1 MPVSV
6 TNWEKDARRQ
16 FDNLADQVRSSSD
29 MGFSINRDFILKT
42 ALTLSDSDVRLKIK
56 NFTGDQVAK
65 IEQDWDDIKTCI
77 LEVFRL
83 IRSFGLN
90 DETLRAKNAAI
101 PIAYYLFHKGRDK
114 TNGRQGLYAD
124 INNRDR
130 HKKERMRIRQWLHT
144 SLLKGMFGS
153 QWDALLDN
161 LRKIIRS
168 SLSST
173 VCFPLDEIITDY
185 RGTTKNLVFDDDFI
199 NRLLKTQKEDTSCF
213 SILALLFP
221 NLDFTQSL
229 DIDHLHPAASF
240 RKERLDSHGSF
251 GNPGGRTFYEN
262 PENWNGIANLHLLNS
277 SKSKPKQDVPLDQWL
292 TKQNEAKAEDLLI
305 PTGTDLS
312 FGAFESFINARATFL
327 KQKLGSLVGKNDAV
341 GAQGKEAAPD
351 NPKSA
356 KSDPTKPRRDMVT
369 TNRFAKSSYPSLLT
383 QWERAMEQS
392 FRYESEFS
400 RTLEMFGLTTQT
412 NKLFSAYQHR
422 QEMFKQNTAFNLI
435 SESLHAAH
443 QSSLDM
449 LKSLQQEHSWYS
461 QHPTARE
468 RLMANFGIDE
478 IGDRY
483 KTITGLKSSMDHV
496 APTYESLAESLLRKI
511 PDITRLPTSVLP
523 RVAGEISTPSFGFE
537 TLRPHDERDEEDA
550 ETKIQLVATAEQET
564 SGCIALLKQVD
575 PRLVQPYNGA
585 RDALHGNNP
594 DKARQCMSSL
604 RELWNNLLR
613 ILAPDGLVLS
623 WIPVIAN
630 RKNLLDKGKPTR
642 RTRVLYIC
650 RGPDNA
656 PPTELSML
664 VAQELVKLMKFL
676 NQIHNLSLVLP
687 YKELR
692 ANFQLSNLLLGYI
705 LQISVGN
712 SHK

>member
-65 IEQDWDDIKTCI
+65 IEQDWDAIKTRI

-101 PIAYYLFHKGRDK
+101 PIAYYLFHKGQDK
-114 TNGRQGLYAD
+114 TNGSQGLYAD

-185 RGTTKNLVFDDDFI
+185 RGTTKDLVFDDDFI

-221 NLDFTQSL
+221 NQDFTQSL
-229 DIDHLHPAASF
+229 DIDHLHPTASF
-240 RKERLDSHGSF
+240 RKERLDLLGSF

-277 SKSKPKQDVPLDQWL
+277 SKSKPKQDVPIDQWL

-312 FGAFESFINARATFL
+312 FGAFESFIIAGRHPSSRSWARW
-327 KQKLGSLVGKNDAV
+327 
-341 GAQGKEAAPD
+341 
-351 NPKSA
+351 SA
-356 KSDPTKPRRDMVT
+356 RMT
-369 TNRFAKSSYPSLLT
+369 
-383 QWERAMEQS
+383 
-392 FRYESEFS
+392 
-400 RTLEMFGLTTQT
+400 
-412 NKLFSAYQHR
+412 
-422 QEMFKQNTAFNLI
+422 
-435 SESLHAAH
+435 
-443 QSSLDM
+443 
-449 LKSLQQEHSWYS
+449 
-461 QHPTARE
+461 
-468 RLMANFGIDE
+468 
-478 IGDRY
+478 
-483 KTITGLKSSMDHV
+483 
-496 APTYESLAESLLRKI
+496 
-511 PDITRLPTSVLP
+511 
-523 RVAGEISTPSFGFE
+523 
-537 TLRPHDERDEEDA
+537 
-550 ETKIQLVATAEQET
+550 
-564 SGCIALLKQVD
+564 
-575 PRLVQPYNGA
+575 
-585 RDALHGNNP
+585 
-594 DKARQCMSSL
+594 
-604 RELWNNLLR
+604 
-613 ILAPDGLVLS
+613 
-623 WIPVIAN
+623 
-630 RKNLLDKGKPTR
+630 
-642 RTRVLYIC
+642 
-650 RGPDNA
+650 
-656 PPTELSML
+656 
-664 VAQELVKLMKFL
+664 
-676 NQIHNLSLVLP
+676 
-687 YKELR
+687 
-692 ANFQLSNLLLGYI
+692 LLG
-705 LQISVGN
+705 
-712 SHK
+712 HKERKPCPTI